1 MTGNRSWAGSAGDSL
16 GVEGQE
22 NPQQPQPLDGA
33 AATAAA
39 APLGRPAAR
48 CFGTE
53 LLIPRACYGASDS
66 GTRGSA
72 PSASDL
78 S

>member
-1 MTGNRSWAGSAGDSL
+1 MTGNHSWAGSAGDSL

-22 NPQQPQPLDGA
+22 NPQQPQPGNGA
-33 AATAAA
+33 AAV
-39 APLGRPAAR
+39 PLGRPATR